1 MLFLF
6 VFIDF
11 VYEDLMFYD
20 VICLFKI
27 FSDIIKRKKY
37 IVK

>member
-1 MLFLF
+1 MLFLC

-20 VICLFKI
+20 VICLCKI
-27 FSDIIKRKKY
+27 FSDIIKRKK
-37 IVK
+37 